1 MKRNKKFGED
11 YTMNKNSKRDAI
23 KRFIILAVVLCIAIV
38 IAVLLTSCI
47 APAVQATDEVSEV
60 PSQEIQ
66 ESVSPEFYKESFK
79 HAGEFCIRYMLV
91 ENLALTNEVDD
102 EEYEEFLEIYRNV
115 FKSVLESEKDFKQSQ
130 EKFNTFTTR
139 IFGEEMYI
147 EPKTNVDQTAF
158 LDAMA
163 FYTSYDLVSL
173 QFLYG
178 TISLE
183 KYEEVDAKADEVL
196 KDITHEKVN
205 EFLDYVME
213 VLMQET
219 LEDNPSGP
227 NKIGEPV

>member
-1 MKRNKKFGED
+1 
-11 YTMNKNSKRDAI
+11 MNKNSKRDAI

-38 IAVLLTSCI
+38 IAVLLTSCL
-47 APAVQATDEVSEV
+47 APAVQATDEISETL
-60 PSQEIQ
+60 SQEIQ

-91 ENLALTNEVDD
+91 ENLTLTNEVDD

-183 KYEEVDAKADEVL
+183 KYEEVDAKADEAL

-213 VLMQET
+213 ILMQAT
-219 LEDNPSGP
+219 LEDNPSDP